1 MLALPSAP
9 STARRLPLA
18 VPARRHLPL
27 SPHARPAD
35 RTRPRYAVWEVT
47 LRCDLACNH
56 CSSRAGRA
64 RPDELTTAE
73 ALGLVDQMA
82 DLGVLEVTLIGGEAY
97 LRDDWTDIVRAIR
110 RRGMECTMVTG
121 GRALTLGA
129 AARAAKDAGL
139 PERVGVHRLGLE
151 DTHDAL
157 RGVKGQPAASALAGL
172 ANLAAAGVQVS
183 ANTQI
188 GRKNRRELPPLFD
201 LLRDDRSALLA
212 AAAHRGGRDRV
223 ADQPDLLLEPYHP
236 IEVMPQVMR
245 VKERADAAD
254 VRLWPGN
261 NLGYYGPVR
270 VGPPAATSRPGAS
283 ARSCGAGAVHPRHRI
298 ERIDQGLSV
307 APERRVRGRQRPDD
321 DRLRDI
327 WERSEPLRFTRERTT
342 DELWGYCKGC
352 YYAEDCLG
360 GCSWTAH
367 SLLGKRGNNPFCHH
381 RALDLLSRGTAPR
394 AGRAGRSPGGDAVR
408 PRAFRGD
415 PGGLARRGAGPR
427 ARGRG
432 GCRGLALFIERR
444 CAVERR
450 MDDGCFRSLCRMCS
464 PHQEGWSRRVPS
476 ATRRPTRPALRRLAA
491 RFRGSAGPRG
501 WHDDPGVEPWL
512 RRGLRGATIGDPPKG
527 NHATGESA
535 EQEVAGRQ

>member
-1 MLALPSAP
+1 MLSLPSAP

-47 LRCDLACNH
+47 LRCDLACHH

-73 ALGLVDQMA
+73 ALDLVDQMA

-121 GRALTLGA
+121 GRGLTPER
-129 AARAAKDAGL
+129 ARAAKDAGIQS
-139 PERVGVHRLGLE
+139 VSVSIDGLE

-157 RGVKGQPAASALAGL
+157 RGVKGSHASALAGL
-172 ANLAAAGVQVS
+172 SNLAREGVQVS

-188 GRKNRRELPPLFD
+188 GRKNRRELLPLFD
-201 LLRDDRSALLA
+201 LLRATDVHSWQLQLTVA
-212 AAAHRGGRDRV
+212 GGRV
-223 ADQPDLLLEPYHP
+223 ADQPDLLLEPYHL

-254 VRLWPGN
+254 VRIWPGN
-261 NLGYYGPVR
+261 NLGYYGPFESALR
-270 VGPPAATSRPGAS
+270 GSFPAGRK
-283 ARSCGAGAVHPRHRI
+283 RSCGAGRFILGI
-298 ERIDQGLSV
+298 ESNGAIKGCPSLPSAEYV
-307 APERRVRGRQRPDD
+307 GGNVRD
-321 DRLRDI
+321 DRLRDV

-367 SLLGKRGNNPFCHH
+367 SLLGKRGNNPYCHH
-381 RALDLLSRGTAPR
+381 RALDLLSRGQRERVAR
-394 AGRAGRSPGGDAVR
+394 VEAAAGTPFDHGRFEVILEDWPAEE
-408 PRAFRGD
+408 
-415 PGGLARRGAGPR
+415 LARARAVAAGA
-427 ARGRG
+427 
-432 GCRGLALFIERR
+432 E
-444 CAVERR
+444 
-450 MDDGCFRSLCRMCS
+450 D
-464 PHQEGWSRRVPS
+464 
-476 ATRRPTRPALRRLAA
+476 
-491 RFRGSAGPRG
+491 
-501 WHDDPGVEPWL
+501 WL
-512 RRGLRGATIGDPPKG
+512 L
-527 NHATGESA
+527 S
-535 EQEVAGRQ
+535 